1 MAKTLRHTL
10 FSFLLPMLL
19 PLFAR
24 GQEPLSYA
32 ETIQTASGCSDS
44 IFHEILVWGID
55 RLKED
60 NRNEVVVHNFFG
72 NKGILLLKFYQDFRT
87 TGAVKD
93 ITDKITNVPIVGKK
107 VKSITDYTNLG
118 LDGFISCF
126 VTIEVED
133 GRVTVKQERFFHT
146 ANAGQGTAS
155 QGLICT
161 DEPAETTTDLIGN
174 KSQYKAMQATA
185 LPLCKEWWEQ
195 TTATLKARIQQ

>member
-1 MAKTLRHTL
+1 MTDLSRHTL
-10 FSFLLPMLL
+10 LAFLLLLL
-19 PLFAR
+19 PLCAK
-24 GQEPLSYA
+24 GQETLGYA
-32 ETIQTASGCSDS
+32 ETIQTPVGCSDS
-44 IFHEILVWGID
+44 IYHQILLWSTD
-55 RLKED
+55 RIKEN
-60 NRNEVVVHNFFG
+60 NRNEMVLYDYY
-72 NKGILLLKFYQDFRT
+72 KDRGILLLKLCQEFRIG
-87 TGAVKD
+87 GAAKE
-93 ITDKITNVPIVGKK
+93 IANKITNVPIVGKK
-107 VKSITDYTNLG
+107 VKGITDYTNLG
-118 LDGFISCF
+118 IDGYISCF

-133 GRVTVKQERFFHT
+133 GSVTVKQEKFFHT